1 MCSKKKATVSGS
13 SASNPA
19 KSESSDRILD
29 AIKKLRE
36 QIDQANYQYHVLDRP
51 ELADGEYDRLY
62 GRLQLLEKQHPEY
75 LTPDS
80 PTQRVGSKPLSA
92 FGQIAHKKSMLS
104 LDNAFSDTE
113 VRDFDQRIRKRLN
126 VTEIIY
132 VCEPKLDGVAVSLT
146 YENGVLVCG
155 ATRGDG
161 TVGEDITLN
170 LRTIRS
176 IPLKLSGHHYPR
188 VLEVRGEVYMP
199 DDGFKALNQNIL
211 KTGGKAFVNPRN
223 AAAGSLRQLDP
234 AVTAGRPL
242 QMCCYGVGAFEG
254 ELPESH
260 YDILEFFQT
269 LGLRINQEM
278 QIASDIE
285 GCIAYYQRLNQKRST
300 LPYDIDGIVFK
311 VNSTVLQQR
320 LGFLAKTPRWAIAR
334 KFPAQEEMTIVQD
347 VEFQVG
353 RTGTITPVARL
364 QPVFVGGVTV
374 SNATL
379 HNMDE
384 ITRLDIRIGDT
395 VILRRAGD
403 VIPKIM
409 QTVVSKRLKSAKKI
423 TMPHECPICGSAVK
437 REEGESLFRCT
448 AGLYC
453 AAQRKEAIKHF
464 ASRKAL
470 YIEGLGD
477 KLIDQLVEK
486 ALVHSVADLF
496 DLTALEIAELDR
508 MGKKSAENLIHSLE
522 ASKKTTLQRFIYA
535 LGIREVGEVT
545 AASLASYFGDLSPL
559 FEASVEI
566 LQEIDDVGPVVAGHI
581 VLFFKEVHNRHIIN
595 QLIKSGIHWPCVP
608 QGSQS
613 HDKLPLYRQ
622 TWVLTGALD
631 SMSREEG
638 KAHLVA
644 LGAKV
649 VTAVS
654 AGTAAVVA
662 GNKAGSKLTRAQSLG
677 IKIINEVEFIQLL
690 KQYGVSV

>member
-1 MCSKKKATVSGS
+1 MCSKKKATVSGTS
-13 SASNPA
+13 VSTPVAP
-19 KSESSDRILD
+19 ESSDTISGEMQ
-29 AIKKLRE
+29 KLRE
-36 QIDQANYQYHVLDRP
+36 QINTANYQYHALDRP
-51 ELADGEYDRLY
+51 ELTDGEYDCLY
-62 GRLQLLEKQHPEY
+62 GRLLLLEKQHPEY

-92 FGQIAHKKSMLS
+92 FSQITHKKPMLS

-113 VRDFDQRIRKRLN
+113 VRDFDRRVRKRLN
-126 VTEIIY
+126 VTEITY

-146 YENGVLVCG
+146 YENGVLVYG

-161 TVGEDITLN
+161 AVGEDITLN

-176 IPLKLSGHHYPR
+176 IPLKLSGHHYPQI
-188 VLEVRGEVYMP
+188 LEVRGEVYMP
-199 DDGFKALNQNIL
+199 DDGFKALNHNIL

-242 QMCCYGVGAFEG
+242 QMCCYGVGVFEG

-260 YDILEFFQT
+260 YGILKFFQT

-278 QIASDIE
+278 QIVSDIE

-311 VNSTVLQQR
+311 VNSIALQQR
-320 LGFLAKTPRWAIAR
+320 LGSLAKTPRWAIAR

-353 RTGTITPVARL
+353 RTGAITPVARL

-384 ITRLDIRIGDT
+384 IARLDIRIGDT

-423 TMPHECPICGSAVK
+423 VMPRECPVCSSAVK
-437 REEGESLFRCT
+437 REEGESLLRCT

-453 AAQRKEAIKHF
+453 PAQRKEAIKHF

-470 YIEGLGD
+470 DIEGLGD

-496 DLTALEIAELDR
+496 NLTALAISELDR
-508 MGKKSAENLIHSLE
+508 MGKKSAENLILSLE
-522 ASKKTTLQRFIYA
+522 AGKKTTLQRFIYA

-545 AASLASYFGDLSPL
+545 AASLASYFGELPPL
-559 FEASVEI
+559 FEASAEV
-566 LQEIDDVGPVVAGHI
+566 LQKIDDVGPVVAGHI
-581 VLFFKEVHNRHIIN
+581 VLFFKESHNRHIIN

-608 QGSQS
+608 QRGQNY
-613 HDKLPLYRQ
+613 DKLPLYGQ
-622 TWVLTGALD
+622 TWVLTGALG
-631 SMSREEG
+631 SMTREEG
-638 KAHLVA
+638 KAHLVT

-649 VTAVS
+649 TTAVS
-654 AGTAAVVA
+654 AGTAMVVA
-662 GNKAGSKLTRAQSLG
+662 GDRAGTKLTRAQSLG
-677 IKIINEVEFIQLL
+677 IKIINEIEFVQLL
-690 KQYGVSV
+690 KQHGVPV